1 MDLIKKTLGVNIS
14 HNCSFAYFENDIL
27 KEYYEE
33 DRFNKLKHF
42 SPDPLFSLRFLEKD
56 KFNKIK
62 YFNPE
67 NPDVF
72 EYSYLIL
79 KKFKDINFDSV
90 FISTYD
96 RDNDKL
102 EQEIIDNVL
111 KQITYKKWVFNKMH
125 HEHHALCGFYF
136 SKFKEALVLV
146 SDGGGEVIPSPHKT
160 KGPYQT
166 MESIHLV
173 NDKIKVFYKAA
184 SNHRGGKEDKKD
196 DYKFK
201 INETDILLTSEALA
215 GFKYTKY
222 RREAGFKPNQEG
234 QLMGLAAY
242 KNKNTNIP
250 EFLLNIANKAQK
262 ETLEEK
268 INLIKKAK
276 QYSDCKNIILSGG
289 YHLNCAN
296 NFKLVKHFPEL
307 NFFVDPIPYDGGTA
321 VGVAFYERYK
331 K

>member
-1 MDLIKKTLGVNIS
+1 MDIIKKTLGVNIS
-14 HNCSFAYFENDIL
+14 HNCSFAYFENDVL

-42 SPDPLFSLRFLEKD
+42 
-56 KFNKIK
+56 
-62 YFNPE
+62 NPE
-67 NPDVF
+67 GPDGFKYV
-72 EYSYLIL
+72 YLIL
-79 KKFKDINFDSV
+79 KKFKDINFDSI

-96 RDNDKL
+96 RHNDEW
-102 EQEIIDNVL
+102 EQEIIDNLL
-111 KQITYKKWVFNKMH
+111 KQVTCKKWVFNKMH

-160 KGPYQT
+160 KWPYQT

-173 NDKIKVFYKAA
+173 NDKLKIFYKAA
-184 SNHRGGKEDKKD
+184 SNHRGGTEDKKD
-196 DYKFK
+196 DYKLK
-201 INETDILLTSEALA
+201 INETDILLTSESLA
-215 GFKYTKY
+215 GLKYGNY
-222 RREAGFKPNQEG
+222 RHQAGFKPNEEG

-242 KNKNTNIP
+242 KNKNTDIP
-250 EFLLNIANKAQK
+250 EFLLNIANEAQE
-262 ETLEEK
+262 ETLKEK
-268 INLIKKAK
+268 VNLIKKAK

-321 VGVAFYERYK
+321 VGVALYERYK

>member
-1 MDLIKKTLGVNIS
+1 MDIIKKTLGVNIS

-42 SPDPLFSLRFLEKD
+42 NPAPLF
-56 KFNKIK
+56 
-62 YFNPE
+62 FNPE
-67 NPDVF
+67 SPDEF

-96 RDNDKL
+96 RDDDKF
-102 EQEIIDNVL
+102 EQEIIDNIL

-136 SKFKEALVLV
+136 STFKEALVLV
-146 SDGGGEVIPSPHKT
+146 SDGGGEIIPSPHKT
-160 KGPYQT
+160 KWPYQT

-222 RREAGFKPNQEG
+222 RREAGFKSNQEG

-321 VGVAFYERYK
+321 VGVVFYERYK

>member
-42 SPDPLFSLRFLEKD
+42 SPDPLFSLRFLEED